1 MKPIKNNKLN
11 SILKF
16 KYREHRYIKVY
27 RFRNDKTVDI
37 NIYAKDTFRP
47 DFLLDPNHVFNH
59 AGFSTIVISDTKA
72 ETINPLDLKSKYNVK
87 DFTTAINSKLIH
99 ETFSTLETNKID
111 LVKVLLF
118 ANIAINLVLLFILAK
133 SQGIV

>member
-27 RFRNDKTVDI
+27 RFRNDKTIDL
-37 NIYAKDTFRP
+37 NIYAKNTFKP
-47 DFLLDPNHVFNH
+47 DFLLDPDHVFNH
-59 AGFSTIVISDTKA
+59 AGFSTIIISDTKA

-99 ETFSTLETNKID
+99 ETFSTLKSDKID

-118 ANIAINLVLLFILAK
+118 FNIAINLVLLFILAK
-133 SQGIV
+133 SQGVI

>member
-11 SILKF
+11 NLFKF
-16 KYREHRYIKVY
+16 RYREYKYIKVY
-27 RFRNDKTVDI
+27 RFRNDKTVEL
-37 NIYAKDTFRP
+37 NIYAKDKFKP
-47 DFLLDPNHVFNH
+47 DFLLDPDHVFNH
-59 AGFSTIVISDTKA
+59 GGFSTVIISDTKA
-72 ETINPLDLKSKYNVK
+72 ETINPLDLKSNYNVK

-99 ETFSTLETNKID
+99 ETFSTLKTDKID

-133 SQGIV
+133 SQGVI

>member
-11 SILKF
+11 NLLKF

-27 RFRNDKTVDI
+27 KFRSDKTLEL
-37 NIYAKDTFRP
+37 NIYAKDDFKP
-47 DFLLDPNHVFNH
+47 DFLLNPDHVFNH
-59 AGFSTIVISDTKA
+59 GGFSTVIISDTKA

-99 ETFSTLETNKID
+99 ETFSTLKTDKID

-118 ANIAINLVLLFILAK
+118 VNIAINLILLFILAR
-133 SQGIV
+133 SQGVI

>member
-16 KYREHRYIKVY
+16 KYREYKYIKVY
-27 RFRNDKTVDI
+27 RFRNDKTVEL
-37 NIYAKDTFRP
+37 NIYAKDTFKP
-47 DFLLDPNHVFNH
+47 DFLLDPDHVFNH
-59 AGFSTIVISDTKA
+59 AGFSTIIISDTKA

-99 ETFSTLETNKID
+99 ETFSTLKSDKID

-118 ANIAINLVLLFILAK
+118 FNIAINLVLLFILAK
-133 SQGIV
+133 SQGVI